1 MGHSGIDVH
10 TKENRFVVWLGA
22 LAPGRRPNAD
32 IYSIMGLSL
41 LVGVVP
47 APSCRRSGAGIPPA
61 GYFPPFR
68 GSPAY
73 PSAFQSIRPAAP

>member
-1 MGHSGIDVH
+1 ML
-10 TKENRFVVWLGA
+10 N
-22 LAPGRRPNAD
+22 

-47 APSCRRSGAGIPPA
+47 APSCRRSGAGAPPA
-61 GYFPPFR
+61 AYFPPFR